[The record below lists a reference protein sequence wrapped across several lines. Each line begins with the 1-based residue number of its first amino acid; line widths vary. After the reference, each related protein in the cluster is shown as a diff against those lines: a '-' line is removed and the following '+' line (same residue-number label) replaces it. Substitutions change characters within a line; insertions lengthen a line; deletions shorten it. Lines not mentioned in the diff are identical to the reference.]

1 MTMTT
6 DTNAPALI
14 AWQVRE
20 NRHSGKPIW
29 TRVGAAWHHR
39 NGPGLSIELDT
50 LPFEGRLVLLPPKP
64 AAPAEG
70 GAA

>member
-1 MTMTT
+1 MTKTT

-20 NRHSGKPIW
+20 NRRGKPIW
-29 TRVGAAWHHR
+29 TRVGAAWHHS
-39 NGPGLSIELDT
+39 NGSGLSIQLDS
-50 LPFEGRLVLLPPKP
+50 LPFEGRLVLLPPK
-64 AAPAEG
+64 AAATAEG